1 MASRKLIPND
11 YSYRSEDLEVLE
23 LTEAVHLAVITKAP
37 EKYLLIDLENGQIY
51 KGSNENNQHL
61 PGYKLWNRIK

>member
-1 MASRKLIPND
+1 MTTRKLLDEN
-11 YSYRSEDLEVLE
+11 YTYRPTILEVPE
-23 LTEAVHLAVITKAP
+23 LVEAVHLAVITKTP

-51 KGSNENNQHL
+51 RGSNENNQHL